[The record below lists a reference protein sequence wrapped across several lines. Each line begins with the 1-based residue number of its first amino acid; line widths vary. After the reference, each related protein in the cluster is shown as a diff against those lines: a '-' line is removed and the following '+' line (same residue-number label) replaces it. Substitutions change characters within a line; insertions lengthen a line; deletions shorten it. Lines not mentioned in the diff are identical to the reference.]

1 MRLFIWLIVLLSML
15 TGQVSASATLSE
27 YIEARKLYMA
37 AGACMA
43 SYSNRA
49 GSLAIAA
56 FEQEGWRVEP
66 FRISG
71 EKADSRYLL
80 AWDINSALD
89 RDVYILAVAGT
100 ENVRDVKVDLR
111 SRKVYFAGKT
121 LEEFSANAERKR
133 TSRTKC
139 IWSAIAWEAQW

>member
-27 YIEARKLYMA
+27 YNEARKLYMA

-56 FEQEGWRVEP
+56 FEQEGVA
-66 FRISG
+66 F
-71 EKADSRYLL
+71 LL
-80 AWDINSALD
+80 HYVTGVS
-89 RDVYILAVAGT
+89 
-100 ENVRDVKVDLR
+100 
-111 SRKVYFAGKT
+111 FGK
-121 LEEFSANAERKR
+121 LFL
-133 TSRTKC
+133 
-139 IWSAIAWEAQW
+139 W